1 MTDLKD
7 HVGRILDDL
16 RADKA
21 DIDRMIKV
29 LERFQ
34 KRGGAT
40 KDVAPAM
47 RGKKKREKKRG
58 K

>member
-1 MTDLKD
+1 MADLETY
-7 HVGRILDDL
+7 VGRILDDL

-34 KRGGAT
+34 KTGVAK

-47 RGKKKREKKRG
+47 RGEKKREKKRG